1 MQRKFLFEIEEYYH
15 VFNRG
20 VERRDVFLNEQD
32 RRRFINLLYLCNS
45 ISPVNMR
52 EVAVQGDA
60 FAVDRKETIVQIGA
74 YCLMTNHFHL
84 LMREKIEN
92 GISVFMKKLGT
103 AYSMYF
109 NTKYSRTGALF
120 ERPFK
125 ATHASDDRHLKHLY
139 AYIHLNPLSIQN
151 PGWKITDGNALPQ
164 ISAEKFLREYPHSSY
179 LYYLG
184 NKRNEDVILSTEAF
198 PEYFSEQ
205 GDFESLLRDWL
216 QPEFDF
222 NNN

>member
-60 FAVDRKETIVQIGA
+60 FV
-74 YCLMTNHFHL
+74 

-198 PEYFSEQ
+198 PEYFTKQE
-205 GDFESLLRDWL
+205 DFESLLRDWL

-222 NNN
+222 NN